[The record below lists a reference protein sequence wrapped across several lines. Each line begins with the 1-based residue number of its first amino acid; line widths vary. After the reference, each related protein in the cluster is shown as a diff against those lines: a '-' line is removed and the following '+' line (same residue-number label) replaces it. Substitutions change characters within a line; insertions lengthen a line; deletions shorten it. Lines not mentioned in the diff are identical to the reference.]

1 MSKEI
6 RRKWIEIGVGAVFY
20 IILLSTGKYQSHDRT
35 IQTALYLV
43 PYVIVS
49 FETYFEMLKG
59 FRHFRFFNEN
69 LLMMLA
75 TIGAFCV
82 GRNVEA
88 TGAMLFF
95 EIGILIEKI
104 AFGKTKK
111 SIAKFMDISP
121 ESANLKTDAGE
132 EAVSPEQLEIGDIIV
147 IKPGEKI
154 PVDAVVTFGNS
165 TVDKK
170 ALTGEYE
177 PVEVKPGNRIYSG
190 SINISGGL
198 EAKVTRL
205 YKDST
210 ASRIVDLVES
220 ASQKKAESENMA
232 VRFTKYYTP
241 IVILLGILVMIL
253 PPMMLPGHESEK
265 WIYRGLIFLVA
276 ACPSGLLVSV
286 PLAFLGGIGAA
297 SRQGVLMK
305 GCDCVEALSKT
316 ETFMFDKT
324 GTLTEGVFHVSE
336 IEPKDMTEEELLDI
350 AAAAEGY
357 STHPIAVSLRERCG
371 RELDLNRV
379 GEVKEFPGL
388 GIKTKVDGREV
399 LVGNYKFMVQEG
411 VFFAPV
417 NKRGTAIYVAVS
429 GEYAGYILIDDVIRR
444 DVPRLMRW
452 LHKHNLEAV
461 MLTGDSEDNAVAVA
475 RELRI
480 DYVYADLLPEDKVAQ
495 VEEFMESQME
505 KEKLAFVG
513 DGINDAPVLA
523 RADIGIAM
531 GGLGADAALE
541 AADIILMEDEP
552 SRIIN
557 AIRISKGTLRSVKEN
572 MIFAVGMKVFLL
584 ILAFFGL
591 VSMQNAILADMGVM
605 LLTIVNSFWMI
616 KYPE

>member
-111 SIAKFMDISP
+111 SIAKFMDIRP

-605 LLTIVNSFWMI
+605 LLNIVNSFWMI

>member
-59 FRHFRFFNEN
+59 IRHFRFFNEN
-69 LLMMLA
+69 LLMILA

-111 SIAKFMDISP
+111 SIAKFMDIRP

-232 VRFTKYYTP
+232 ARFTKYYTP

-429 GEYAGYILIDDVIRR
+429 GGYAGYILIDDVIRR

-605 LLTIVNSFWMI
+605 LLNIVNSFWMI

>member
-1 MSKEI
+1 M
-6 RRKWIEIGVGAVFY
+6 
-20 IILLSTGKYQSHDRT
+20 
-35 IQTALYLV
+35 
-43 PYVIVS
+43 
-49 FETYFEMLKG
+49 
-59 FRHFRFFNEN
+59 
-69 LLMMLA
+69 
-75 TIGAFCV
+75 
-82 GRNVEA
+82 
-88 TGAMLFF
+88 
-95 EIGILIEKI
+95 
-104 AFGKTKK
+104 
-111 SIAKFMDISP
+111 
-121 ESANLKTDAGE
+121 
-132 EAVSPEQLEIGDIIV
+132 
-147 IKPGEKI
+147 
-154 PVDAVVTFGNS
+154 DAVVTFGNS

-198 EAKVTRL
+198 EARVTRL

-232 VRFTKYYTP
+232 ARFTKYYTP

-605 LLTIVNSFWMI
+605 LLNIVNSFWMI

>member
-1 MSKEI
+1 
-6 RRKWIEIGVGAVFY
+6 
-20 IILLSTGKYQSHDRT
+20 
-35 IQTALYLV
+35 
-43 PYVIVS
+43 
-49 FETYFEMLKG
+49 
-59 FRHFRFFNEN
+59 
-69 LLMMLA
+69 
-75 TIGAFCV
+75 
-82 GRNVEA
+82 
-88 TGAMLFF
+88 
-95 EIGILIEKI
+95 
-104 AFGKTKK
+104 
-111 SIAKFMDISP
+111 
-121 ESANLKTDAGE
+121 
-132 EAVSPEQLEIGDIIV
+132 
-147 IKPGEKI
+147 
-154 PVDAVVTFGNS
+154 
-165 TVDKK
+165 
-170 ALTGEYE
+170 
-177 PVEVKPGNRIYSG
+177 
-190 SINISGGL
+190 
-198 EAKVTRL
+198 
-205 YKDST
+205 
-210 ASRIVDLVES
+210 
-220 ASQKKAESENMA
+220 
-232 VRFTKYYTP
+232 
-241 IVILLGILVMIL
+241 
-253 PPMMLPGHESEK
+253 
-265 WIYRGLIFLVA
+265 
-276 ACPSGLLVSV
+276 
-286 PLAFLGGIGAA
+286 
-297 SRQGVLMK
+297 MK

-605 LLTIVNSFWMI
+605 LLNIVNSFWMI

>member
-59 FRHFRFFNEN
+59 IRHFRFFNEN
-69 LLMMLA
+69 LLMILA

-111 SIAKFMDISP
+111 SIAKFMDIRP

-132 EAVSPEQLEIGDIIV
+132 EAVSPEQLEIGDTIV

-232 VRFTKYYTP
+232 ARFTKYYTP

-429 GEYAGYILIDDVIRR
+429 GGYAGYILIDDVIRR

-605 LLTIVNSFWMI
+605 LLNIVNSFWMI